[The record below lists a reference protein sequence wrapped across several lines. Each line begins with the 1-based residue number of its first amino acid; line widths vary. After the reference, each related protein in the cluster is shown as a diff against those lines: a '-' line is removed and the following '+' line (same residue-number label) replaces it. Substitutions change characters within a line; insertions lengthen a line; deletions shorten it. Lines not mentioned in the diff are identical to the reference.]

1 MKFKQIYALSALVSM
16 TTIVGLSQPAEAI
29 SFALGDNSAI
39 QASMKGIAGF
49 SGETNQGAYSIY
61 SQQEGFNTVTFNK
74 GDFTVVDSK
83 NQVVTNAGIQYS
95 YVGATT
101 GNAKIIKDQWAPTFV
116 SARDNKSSYLTAFN
130 GTNVQIDLDTTHNYF
145 GINWGSAHDGNEFS
159 FYNGDTL
166 VQKFVYFNDNR
177 TFAAS
182 EKTTNVASALKTYGT
197 VGNGNEYNAYMNF
210 FADSKTDLFNRIV
223 ISQKGGGGFETDNHT
238 FQASSKG
245 FNEAPESV
253 PEPGMVLSLLVVGG
267 VLVAKRQRNAEGGV
281 TS

>member
-1 MKFKQIYALSALVSM
+1 MKFNQVCALGVLASMATLV
-16 TTIVGLSQPAEAI
+16 GFSQPAAAI
-29 SFALGDNSAI
+29 SFALGDANAI
-39 QASMKGIAGF
+39 KTSMKGIAGF
-49 SGETNQGAYSIY
+49 NGETNQGAYSIY
-61 SQQEGFNTVTFNK
+61 SKQDGFNTVNFNK

-83 NQVVTNAGIQYS
+83 NQTVADAGIRYS
-95 YVGATT
+95 YVGSTT
-101 GNAKIIKDQWAPTFV
+101 NNARITKDVWAPTFE
-116 SARDNKSSYLTAFN
+116 SARDNTSSYLTAFN
-130 GTNVQIDLDTTHNYF
+130 GTNVQIDLDKTHNYF

-166 VQKFVYFNDNR
+166 VQRFVYFNDDR

-182 EKTTNVASALKTYGT
+182 EKTTNVASTLRTYGT
-197 VGNGNEYNAYMNF
+197 VGNGSQYNAYMNF

-223 ISQKGGGGFETDNHT
+223 ISQMGGGGFETDNHS

-267 VLVAKRQRNAEGGV
+267 VLAAKRHRSTEDGV
-281 TS
+281 AS